1 MHCVEVQWQMGDLW
15 DLATITAA
23 AKIPVLETQ
32 QPKQV
37 EVPLFALDRIKQRV
51 SPLRSQMD
59 AKAQRK
65 PLLSCTCQ
73 PTHQINPKI
82 T

>member
-1 MHCVEVQWQMGDLW
+1 
-15 DLATITAA
+15 
-23 AKIPVLETQ
+23 
-32 QPKQV
+32 
-37 EVPLFALDRIKQRV
+37 
-51 SPLRSQMD
+51 LRSQMD